1 MKIPKGEFRRPIKET
16 MKETIFPVLP
26 SFLIL
31 VIASLAAYKFVDPAP
46 PKHFV
51 ISTGDGES
59 DYQSYAKLYK
69 DVLKDDGID
78 LEIRP
83 STGGVENFDRLKD
96 PKSDVAVGFAHDGVG
111 TQEEAPD
118 VSSLGSIYYDPV
130 WVFYRSAQNLT
141 RFSDLI
147 GRKVAVGEAGGGT
160 EVLVTQIL
168 KASGVDK
175 TNSQFINLGS
185 AGAAQALRSGQLDA
199 SVFLA
204 TADDP
209 LIQNMMFDPSL
220 KLMDMDQ
227 AEAITRV
234 VPFLHHLILPHGAF
248 DLKKNIPVKDVNLV
262 SATVTLLVRDT
273 LHPALIYLLL
283 KAAAQVHGDP
293 GIFEKKNE
301 FPIDK
306 DYSFTLAEEAK
317 AYYKTGL
324 PFWQKYLPFWLAAL
338 VDRFFLVVLPLLAII
353 IPLVKLIPRLLQWRI
368 KSKIYQHYGEL
379 KYLESQLR
387 RGKDLG
393 RGEES
398 LSKLDA
404 IEEKVGRMKVPLDF
418 SDQVYVL
425 REHIHFVRRRLER
438 SLNL

>member
-1 MKIPKGEFRRPIKET
+1 MKIPKQEFQRSL
-16 MKETIFPVLP
+16 KETILPVLP

-31 VIASLAAYKFVDPAP
+31 VAASVMAYKFVDPAP

-59 DYQSYAKLYK
+59 DYQTYAKLYK
-69 DVLKDDGID
+69 DILKDDGID

-83 STGGVENFDRLKD
+83 STGGVENFNRLKD
-96 PKSDVAVGFAHDGVG
+96 HNSDVSVGFAHDGVG
-111 TQEEAPD
+111 TQDEAPE

-130 WVFYRSAQNLT
+130 WVFYSNKKDLT

-147 GRKVAVGEAGGGT
+147 GKKVAVGEAGGGT

-168 KASGVDK
+168 KANGVDQ
-175 TNSQFINLGS
+175 TNSSFVDLGS
-185 AGAAQALRSGQLDA
+185 AQAADALKAGRLDA

-209 LIQNMMFDPSL
+209 LIQSL
-220 KLMDMDQ
+220 MADSRVKLMDMDQ

-234 VPFLHHLILPHGAF
+234 VPFLHHLVLPHGAF
-248 DLKKNIPVKDVNLV
+248 DLKKNIPNRDINMV
-262 SATVTLLVRDT
+262 SATVTLLVKDS

-283 KAAAQVHGDP
+283 KAATQVHGDP
-293 GIFEKKNE
+293 GIFERKNE

-306 DYSFTLAEEAK
+306 DYSFTLAGEAK

-353 IPLVKLIPRLLQWRI
+353 IPLVKLIPRLLQWRV

-379 KYLESQLR
+379 KYLETQIQ
-387 RGKDLG
+387 RGKEPGKQQEHLV
-393 RGEES
+393 
-398 LSKLDA
+398 KLDA

-425 REHIHFVRRRLER
+425 REHIHFVRRKLER
-438 SLNL
+438 AIGSP